1 MAHLSSEHTDRTEPR
16 DSVVPPRRI
25 LIVEDELFVAMDIEL
40 VVLRAGHHVVGF
52 AGTAEGAVAL
62 AQQTEPDLVL
72 MDIRLAGTRDG
83 VDAAL
88 EIRERFD
95 IPSLIISAYT
105 DAPTRERAMPARP
118 LGFITKP
125 FDYKLLAV
133 ALDGALK
140 P

>member
-1 MAHLSSEHTDRTEPR
+1 MAHPSTEYTDRTEPR

-25 LIVEDELFVAMDIEL
+25 LIVEDELFVAMDIES
-40 VVLRAGHHVVGF
+40 VVLRAGHQVVGF
-52 AGTAEGAVAL
+52 AGTAEGAIAL
-62 AQQTEPDLVL
+62 AQETGPDLVL
-72 MDIRLAGTRDG
+72 MDIRLAGARDG
-83 VDAAL
+83 IDAAI

-125 FDYKLLAV
+125 FDHKLLAI
-133 ALDGALK
+133 ALDGGL
-140 P
+140 